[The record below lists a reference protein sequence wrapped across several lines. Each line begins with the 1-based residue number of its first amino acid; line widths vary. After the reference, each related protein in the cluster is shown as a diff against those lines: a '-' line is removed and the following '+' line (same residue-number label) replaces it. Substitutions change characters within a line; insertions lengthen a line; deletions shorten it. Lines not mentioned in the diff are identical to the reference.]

1 MFRRRVSF
9 RESRDGRS
17 MNATIELPPEVKKQ
31 DVHISFNA
39 KRLVVSWM
47 VIDIAE
53 WEEDDGRIIRER
65 VEQIFQRTLPLGEG
79 TRVSIVRLIS
89 FAPQLIPP

>member
-1 MFRRRVSF
+1 
-9 RESRDGRS
+9 

-47 VIDIAE
+47 LIDITE
-53 WEEDDGRIIRER
+53 WEEDDGRVIRER
-65 VEQIFQRTLPLGEG
+65 VEQIIQRTLPLGEG
-79 TRVSIVRLIS
+79 TKVSVVQAIP
-89 FAPQLIPP
+89 FALH